1 MHGFQSGM
9 GGRSFPE
16 PPEAKG
22 LQRDVSGIDGFT
34 GDKIR
39 IEACFAGADCAPL
52 AAEVVQANEC
62 FALVLADKA
71 EDRPVLGVDGVKRTP
86 ASKTLWLRRASSIR
100 RRAGNSSFCS
110 VPGMLRLAANAQG
123 KAPRWM

>member
-1 MHGFQSGM
+1 M
-9 GGRSFPE
+9 GGCSFPE

-22 LQRDVSGIDGFT
+22 FQRGVSGIDGFT

-52 AAEVVQANEC
+52 AAEVIQADELL
-62 FALVLADKA
+62 ALVLADKA
-71 EDRPVLGVDGVKRTP
+71 EDRPVLGVDGVKRHPGVKDAVAAARFLDP
-86 ASKTLWLRRASSIR
+86 AQGREQLVLQ
-100 RRAGNSSFCS
+100 RAGY
-110 VPGMLRLAANAQG
+110 AAVGGQCPG